1 MQNKVQLKEEEL
13 IGNEVVL
20 TDILPNTDTDSV
32 NDNSSGES
40 LDVTLE
46 HMWEAINNKL
56 TRSVNSVNGRSGV
69 VELDASDVGLGNV
82 DDISFAEIKQWMIE
96 RLDEEFYAHRPALFE
111 SMSDVNTIISNNDR
125 TYENRLFYAFSG
137 FHGRQTD
144 DATAEV
150 DDNLA
155 YIGFFRYNQGTQ
167 QMEIVYKTI
176 KVVGKTDSS
185 LTYSTNENDG
195 GLLKVHI
202 HKDEKALYLEEGLN
216 EETSGLRIRKQ
227 YLGGKIYMFYGAF
240 YLTPL
245 EIMNLK
251 LPENC
256 PSNPP
261 TSKYPFDSTS
271 SLKETWASGFLVEF
285 DSDNAGPE
293 VAILI
298 NGHETYLTGYRLLN
312 DYEDMFVENDTIVC
326 YFNPY
331 VDASTNRMMSGKNEQ
346 YLILRQPAI
355 GTCKWITRSGNKTLS
370 ITFNALTVPY
380 TTWGIGY
387 SNTHYKQSAYEDNQL
402 SVQFPEFVTDADPNI
417 KPSVSPINVI
427 SRPNQYNIDTYSSLV
442 DPPTSPDEKLT
453 YVITPSGPKQMYDDP
468 SLRKG
473 GMFLQT
479 DFSLCIMPIA
489 SYGAA
494 KSSAD
499 TSKNISNWG
508 ISTPHPNI
516 DNGYSG
522 FMHRSTFL
530 GVNLAKATLTENSQS
545 KFIPLSGLVTLG
557 SRDGVGDDNK
567 RNTIFPK
574 TEEDIFHSLGLYWSD
589 SDNNKDRQRLTDIG
603 IDFSDDNENITL
615 SGGLQV
621 NVGNCLEIFPD
632 EIPENA
638 KDYYQRG
645 KVNVRLGNGLKN
657 DGENRITLNIAE
669 DGGIEI
675 DEEDGKIYCS
685 IGAASLNAFKL
696 DDMEGHSFFYNP
708 SAKSS
713 SGPPKNCTYLHLGP
727 GLIIGTEELP
737 EPTTSVYIMLNEK
750 PEGWEQTYRTYFIK
764 SNDAYVHITDET
776 APEFVQ
782 NKFYRISTMII
793 DISFPFLTEKP
804 ADWDTDWK
812 NYYEKDE
819 SGKIVSITSDTAP
832 EFVSNK
838 YYQKI
843 YTARIPEEE
852 NQQP

>member
-13 IGNEVVL
+13 VGNEVVL
-20 TDILPNTDTDSV
+20 TDIMPNTDTDSV

-56 TRSVNSVNGRSGV
+56 SRVVNSVNGRSGI
-69 VELDASDVGLGNV
+69 VEMDASDVGLGNV
-82 DDISFAEIKQWMIE
+82 DNISFAEIKQWMID
-96 RLDEEFYAHRPALFE
+96 RLAAEFYAHRPALFDSLNE
-111 SMSDVNTIISNNDR
+111 VNEVVSNNDR
-125 TYENRLFYAFSG
+125 TYENRMFYTFRG
-137 FHGRQTD
+137 FHGRQSD
-144 DATAEV
+144 EATADV

-155 YIGFFRYNQGTQ
+155 YIGFFRYNYGTQ
-167 QMEIVYKTI
+167 QMEIVYKAI
-176 KVVGKTDSS
+176 KVVGKTDQS
-185 LTYSTNENDG
+185 LTYSTDENDG

-227 YLGGKIYMFYGAF
+227 YLGGKVYMFYGAY
-240 YLTPL
+240 YLTSL
-245 EIMNLK
+245 EIMSLK
-251 LPENC
+251 LPYSCTFNT
-256 PSNPP
+256 P
-261 TSKYPFDSTS
+261 TSKYPFDSTA
-271 SLKETWASGFLVEF
+271 SLRETWASGFLV
-285 DSDNAGPE
+285 DPSSANAGPK
-293 VAILI
+293 VALLI
-298 NGHETYLTGYRLLN
+298 NGHELSTGSCRLLS
-312 DYEDMFVENDTIVC
+312 DYEDMFIDNDTIIC

-331 VDASTNRMMSGKNEQ
+331 VDSTTNQMMVDKDDKE
-346 YLILRQPAI
+346 LILRQPAI
-355 GTCKWITRSGNKTLS
+355 GTCKWITRSGDKTLS
-370 ITFNALTVPY
+370 IIFNSLATPY
-380 TTWGIGY
+380 ATWGIGY
-387 SNTHYKQSAYEDNQL
+387 ADTHHVSVSSDSQL
-402 SVQFPEFVTDADPNI
+402 TVQFPEFVTDSDPNV

-427 SRPNQYNIDTYSSLV
+427 SRTDQYNIDSSASMG
-442 DPPTSPDEKLT
+442 DPPVTPDEKLT
-453 YVITPSGPKQMYDDP
+453 YVITPTGPKQMYDTA
-468 SLRKG
+468 SSRKG

-479 DFSLCIMPIA
+479 DFSLCVMPIA

-494 KSSAD
+494 KASAD
-499 TSKNISNWG
+499 TSKIASNWG
-508 ISTPHPNI
+508 ITTPHPDIN
-516 DNGYSG
+516 NGYAG

-530 GVNLAKATLTENSQS
+530 GVNLAKAKITENSES

-557 SRDGVGDDNK
+557 SRDGLGSDNK
-567 RNTIFPK
+567 QNTIFPK
-574 TEEDIFHSLGLYWSD
+574 TEEDIFKSLGLYWSD
-589 SDNNKDRQRLTDIG
+589 SADNKDRQRLTDLG
-603 IDFSDDNENITL
+603 ISFADDNDDITL

-638 KDYYQRG
+638 KEYYQRG

-669 DGGIEI
+669 DGGIEV
-675 DEEDGKIYCS
+675 DEENGEIYCN

-727 GLIIGTEELP
+727 GLVIGTEELP
-737 EPTTSVYIMLNEK
+737 KPATSVYIMLNEK

-764 SNDAYVHITDET
+764 SNNAYVHITDET

-782 NKFYRISTMII
+782 NRFYRISTMIV
-793 DISFPFLTEKP
+793 DISFPVLTNRPE
-804 ADWDTDWK
+804 DWDTDWQ
-812 NYYEKDE
+812 NYYEEDE
-819 SGKIVSITSDTAP
+819 SGKIVPITSDTAP
-832 EFVSNK
+832 EFVANK
-838 YYQKI
+838 YYQKT